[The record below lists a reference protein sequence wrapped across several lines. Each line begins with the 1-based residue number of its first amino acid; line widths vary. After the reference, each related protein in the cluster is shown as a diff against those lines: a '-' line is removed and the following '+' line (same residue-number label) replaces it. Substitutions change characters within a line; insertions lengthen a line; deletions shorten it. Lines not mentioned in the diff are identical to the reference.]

1 MADTCPRCGFAEV
14 ASDKCPQCGVVV
26 AVYQAS
32 LDKMRRGPQPGG
44 PSHFARGPVPR
55 PTAPVAP
62 AATPIAATPIAPA
75 AAPDAPAPAPA
86 AARVVSP
93 PTTGSRHAIFRG
105 SGSSLFGIHVV
116 NALLIL
122 ATLGI
127 YYFWAKVR
135 VRNYLW
141 SETEFEGDRFAY
153 HGTGRELIIGFAKA
167 SLFFFLPATLLNMLP
182 ELTGASP
189 VVIVITRMLVSIL
202 AAVFIPMAI
211 VGARRYRLS
220 RTSWRGIRFSFR
232 GATREFAGL
241 WIRGWML
248 TSFTFGF
255 YYPWFVMNQHR
266 FLTSHTW
273 FGSQRFS
280 FDGRGRDLF
289 GVWLATVALFVPTL
303 GLSWFWFSAKRQRYY
318 AEHTRVAGGRFRST
332 VTAPQLAWL
341 TISTWVGLICTVG
354 LAWPWL
360 TARKMRRNFAWLS
373 LDGPVALDSITQ
385 QAQQVNATG
394 EGLAG
399 FFDADLGFT

>member
-1 MADTCPRCGFAEV
+1 MADTCPRCGFGEV
-14 ASDKCPQCGVVV
+14 ASDTCPQCGTVV
-26 AVYQAS
+26 ATYQS
-32 LDKMRRGPQPGG
+32 SINKMRPAPRPGG
-44 PSHFARGPVPR
+44 VSPFARGPVAR
-55 PTAPVAP
+55 P
-62 AATPIAATPIAPA
+62 AASPDAPTPA
-75 AAPDAPAPAPA
+75 AAPSAMGPGPSGFTPPPAPPVARPAP
-86 AARVVSP
+86 VT
-93 PTTGSRHAIFRG
+93 TTGSRHPIFRG
-105 SGSSLFGIHVV
+105 SGASLFGIHVV

-122 ATLGI
+122 ATLGV

-141 SETEFEGDRFAY
+141 SESEFEGDRFAY
-153 HGTGRELIIGFAKA
+153 HGTGREMLIGFVKA
-167 SLFFFLPATLLNMLP
+167 SLFFFVPATLLNMLP
-182 ELTGASP
+182 ELTGASVP
-189 VVIVITRMLVSIL
+189 VIVVTRMLVSIL
-202 AAVFIPMAI
+202 AAIFIPVAI

-255 YYPWFVMNQHR
+255 YYPAFVTNQHR
-266 FLTSHTW
+266 FLTTHTW

-280 FDGRGRDLF
+280 FDGRGRDLI
-289 GVWLATVALFVPTL
+289 GVWLGSVLLFVPTL
-303 GLSWFWFSAKRQRYY
+303 GLSWFWFAAKRQRYY
-318 AEHTRVAGGRFRST
+318 AEHTRVAGARFRST
-332 VTAPQLAWL
+332 VTAPRLAWL

-360 TARKMRRNFAWLS
+360 TARKVRRNFAWLS
-373 LDGPVALDSITQ
+373 LDGPLALDSITQ

>member
-14 ASDKCPQCGVVV
+14 ASDKCPQCGVVI
-26 AVYQAS
+26 AIYQAS
-32 LDKMRRGPQPGG
+32 LDKMRRGP
-44 PSHFARGPVPR
+44 VPR
-55 PTAPVAP
+55 PTAP
-62 AATPIAATPIAPA
+62 TAPA
-75 AAPDAPAPAPA
+75 AAPNAPAPPPTA
-86 AARVVSP
+86 AARPAVAP
-93 PTTGSRHAIFRG
+93 ATGSRHAVFRG

-167 SLFFFLPATLLNMLP
+167 SLFFFVPATLLNMLP

-189 VVIVITRMLVSIL
+189 VMIVITRMLVSIL
-202 AAVFIPMAI
+202 AAVFIPVAI

-255 YYPWFVMNQHR
+255 YYPSFVTNQHR

-280 FDGRGRDLF
+280 FDGRGRDLM
-289 GVWLATVALFVPTL
+289 GVWLATVVLFVPTL
-303 GLSWFWFSAKRQRYY
+303 GLSWFWFAAKRQRYY

-385 QAQQVNATG
+385 QAQQVTATG